1 MFKEN
6 DMRSYLKEAIVIAL
20 AIVSLGFFGYCAVKD
35 TAERER
41 LVEVRGLST
50 RVVDAD
56 RSVWN
61 ISIGYSELKDGM
73 CVYDTLEN
81 KSLQL
86 KSFLL
91 NAGFKEEELNLTPPS
106 IEEYTEYYDDDKREK
121 FERVTAEI
129 TVVSNNIDLVRK
141 TIARQSEV
149 FKLNI
154 PINSYSWQN
163 RVSYDYTKLGA
174 LKPEMIEKATKNARS
189 VALKFANDSGS
200 KLGKIKRASQ
210 GYFTIDDLDDNTPFK
225 KKVRVV
231 TNVEYYLQD

>member
-20 AIVSLGFFGYCAVKD
+20 AIVSLGFFGYCAVRD

-50 RVVDAD
+50 KVVNAD

-61 ISIGYSELKDGM
+61 ISLSYDGLKSGWSM
-73 CVYDTLEN
+73 YDTLEN
-81 KSLQL
+81 KTNQL
-86 KSFLL
+86 KAFLVS
-91 NAGFKEEELNLTPPS
+91 AGFKEEELNLTPPS
-106 IEEYTEYYDDDKREK
+106 IEGYTEYYDDDKREK
-121 FERVTAEI
+121 FERITAGI
-129 TVVSNNIDLVRK
+129 TVISGNIDLVRK
-141 TIARQSEV
+141 TIARQTEV

-154 PINSYSWQN
+154 PIDSYSWQN

>member
-1 MFKEN
+1 MK
-6 DMRSYLKEAIVIAL
+6 SYLKEAVVIAL

-35 TAERER
+35 SAERER

-50 RVVDAD
+50 RVVDAN

-61 ISIGYSELKDGM
+61 ISLGYSGLKDGWSM
-73 CVYDTLEN
+73 YDTLEN
-81 KSLQL
+81 KTNQL
-86 KSFLL
+86 KSFLVS
-91 NAGFKEEELNLTPPS
+91 AGFKEEELNLTPPS
-106 IEEYTEYYDDDKREK
+106 IQEYTEYYDDDKREK
-121 FERVTAEI
+121 FYRTTAEI
-129 TVVSNNIDLVRK
+129 TVISRNIDLVRK

-149 FKLNI
+149 LKLDI
-154 PINSYSWQN
+154 PIDCHDWQN

-174 LKPEMIEKATKNARS
+174 LKPEMIEEATKNARS

-210 GYFTIDDLDDNTPFK
+210 GYFTVDDLDNNTPFK